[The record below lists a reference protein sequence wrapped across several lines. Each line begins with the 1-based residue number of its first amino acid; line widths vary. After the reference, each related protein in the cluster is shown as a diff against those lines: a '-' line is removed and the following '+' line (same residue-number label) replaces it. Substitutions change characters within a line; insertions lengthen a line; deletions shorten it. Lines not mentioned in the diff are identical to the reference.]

1 MESVQLTTEHV
12 VLELCKEFSENH
24 HDLVI
29 VGPAE
34 DELALEKL

>member
-1 MESVQLTTEHV
+1 MESVQLATEN
-12 VLELCKEFSENH
+12 VLELCKEFYENH